1 MKDGPVCET
10 CYDRE
15 NCELRPAG
23 GQHLREEC
31 DFYFPD
37 VRTDRTPTPIR
48 TPEDRRQPMET
59 RD

>member
-1 MKDGPVCET
+1 MKLMHICET

-15 NCELRPAG
+15 TCELRSTG
-23 GQHLREEC
+23 GQHLREC

-37 VRTDRTPTPIR
+37 VRTDRTPTLIL
-48 TPEDRRQPMET
+48 TPEDLRQPMET

>member
-1 MKDGPVCET
+1 MKLMHICET

-15 NCELRPAG
+15 ACELRLTG
-23 GQHLREEC
+23 GQHLREC

>member
-1 MKDGPVCET
+1 MIALQITGCCE
-10 CYDRE
+10 D
-15 NCELRPAG
+15 CELRPTG
-23 GQHLREEC
+23 GQHLREC

-37 VRTDRTPTPIR
+37 VRTDRTPTLIL

>member
-1 MKDGPVCET
+1 MKDGPICET

-23 GQHLREEC
+23 GQHLREC

-37 VRTDRTPTPIR
+37 VRTDRTPAPIR